1 VVFISNTTVFWEVAP
16 CCLISEELSPSMPFI
31 PAEKGS
37 RFFQNIVTHSSVL
50 EAIFQQTTTSK
61 TVEL

>member
-1 VVFISNTTVFWEVAP
+1 
-16 CCLISEELSPSMPFI
+16 MPFI

-37 RFFQNIVTHSSVL
+37 RFFQNTGTHPSLL
-50 EAIFQQTTTSK
+50 EVIFQQTTTLN